1 MNSKSVEDVL
11 VRRLARRR
19 DEASF
24 RQLYKAHTPPIFGLG
39 LRLSRS
45 PQTAEDLV
53 QETWVRAVRQLD
65 QFQGTARFS
74 TWLSAILVNCYR
86 EHVRSE
92 RRHAPALENAARES
106 VATESATRESVGSE
120 SALSQDIPQALD
132 LDAAIA
138 RLPDGFREVLVL
150 HDVNGYTHR
159 EIAQLL
165 EIQEGTS
172 KSQLTRARARMR
184 ELLRDTPDATPKE
197 CMQDE

>member
-1 MNSKSVEDVL
+1 MNSKTVEDVH
-11 VRRLARRR
+11 VRRFARRR

-24 RQLYKAHTPPIFGLG
+24 RQLYKAHTPPIYGLG

-86 EHVRSE
+86 EYIRSE
-92 RRHAPALENAARES
+92 RRHAPALENAATAS
-106 VATESATRESVGSE
+106 AATENAGSE
-120 SALSQDIPQALD
+120 RALSQDIPQALD

-150 HDVNGYTHR
+150 HDVNGYTHH

-165 EIQEGTS
+165 DIQEGTS